1 MKPIL
6 PMVDSFFCFI
16 LFLQFVKCTPKTIR
30 EHNLNFFIAKLKC
43 QKIKKRKKLHHNENR
58 PFFIF

>member
-43 QKIKKRKKLHHNENR
+43 QKILKKEKTASQ
-58 PFFIF
+58 